1 MSGQFPFDA
10 GGGGEE
16 GVPLKLMLFVGGIAL
31 LGGVFFLA
39 ALAIDRKPLR
49 TGIDPSDPAAFEQN
63 DPSVQE
69 TQDLWVPKKLPGIPP
84 PSNGT
89 GTPALPPVFNSPL
102 NKPPEVKPLFPSQQ
116 PPQQPPASQ
125 PS

>member
-1 MSGQFPFDA
+1 MSGQIPFDSG

-16 GVPLKLMLFVGGIAL
+16 GVPLKLMAFVGVIAL
-31 LGGVFFLA
+31 LGGVFFFV

-63 DPSVQE
+63 DASVQE
-69 TQDLWVPKKLPGIPP
+69 TPDLWVPKRQPGIPP
-84 PSNGT
+84 SGTDGTSGVPS
-89 GTPALPPVFNSPL
+89 PFNSAL
-102 NKPPEVKPLFPSQQ
+102 TKPPELKPLFPSQQ
-116 PPQQPPASQ
+116 PTSK